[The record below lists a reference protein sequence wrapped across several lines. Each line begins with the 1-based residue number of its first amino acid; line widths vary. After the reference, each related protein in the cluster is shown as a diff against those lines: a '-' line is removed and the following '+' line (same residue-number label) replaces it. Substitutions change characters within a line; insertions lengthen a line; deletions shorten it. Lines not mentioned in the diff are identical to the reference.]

1 MSEERMSRSQ
11 IQDLIDYV
19 SKSIREE
26 KLTKEEIISYVKK
39 SGVGDS
45 NASWIVHEADRRIC
59 YGDDK
64 TDWDKLSDEAYER
77 LNKECSPTDAPGD
90 VSPDVVDK
98 SKEESQNTN
107 AADKDETAR
116 KQAEEEYARQM
127 QMEEYNRQLR
137 EYRMNEYKRQM
148 DEYNRQMQMEEYNRQ
163 LREYRMN
170 EYNRQMDE
178 YNRQMQM
185 EEYNRQLREY
195 RMNEYNRQVDEYNRQ
210 MEEYNRQLR
219 EYQMNEY
226 NRHQKEAAI
235 TIQEPAEK
243 VKDEVEG
250 TASPDTSNSKSS
262 TTTKNILGIQFKGR
276 LRRNCFWPTYI
287 AMCVISFVLE
297 LLTSLAEDSSIALI
311 IGLIALLYLT
321 LVGLGLCIR
330 RLHDT
335 GRSGWWLL
343 IGLVPYIGAIILI
356 IFCCLDSQ
364 PGTNKYGSNPK
375 ELA

>member
-59 YGDDK
+59 YGDDE

-116 KQAEEEYARQM
+116 KQAEEEYA
-127 QMEEYNRQLR
+127 
-137 EYRMNEYKRQM
+137 
-148 DEYNRQMQMEEYNRQ
+148 
-163 LREYRMN
+163 
-170 EYNRQMDE
+170 
-178 YNRQMQM
+178 RQMQM

-311 IGLIALLYLT
+311 IGLIAFLYLT

-356 IFCCLDSQ
+356 IFYCLDSQ
-364 PGTNKYGSNPK
+364 PGTNKYGPNPK

>member
-1 MSEERMSRSQ
+1 MSRSQ

-116 KQAEEEYARQM
+116 KQAEEEYA
-127 QMEEYNRQLR
+127 
-137 EYRMNEYKRQM
+137 
-148 DEYNRQMQMEEYNRQ
+148 
-163 LREYRMN
+163 
-170 EYNRQMDE
+170 
-178 YNRQMQM
+178 RQMQM

>member
-1 MSEERMSRSQ
+1 MSRSQ

-59 YGDDK
+59 YGDDE

-116 KQAEEEYARQM
+116 KQAEEEYA
-127 QMEEYNRQLR
+127 
-137 EYRMNEYKRQM
+137 
-148 DEYNRQMQMEEYNRQ
+148 
-163 LREYRMN
+163 
-170 EYNRQMDE
+170 
-178 YNRQMQM
+178 RQMQM

-287 AMCVISFVLE
+287 AMCVISFVLV

-311 IGLIALLYLT
+311 IGLIAFLYLT

-356 IFCCLDSQ
+356 IFYCLDSQ
-364 PGTNKYGSNPK
+364 PGTNKYGPNPK

>member
-45 NASWIVHEADRRIC
+45 NASWIVHEADRRIY

-116 KQAEEEYARQM
+116 KQAEEEYA
-127 QMEEYNRQLR
+127 
-137 EYRMNEYKRQM
+137 
-148 DEYNRQMQMEEYNRQ
+148 RQMQMEEYNRQ